1 MSSLAVD
8 GNLNPDWLYGRSCT
22 HTDTDAENKTSS
34 WSVDL
39 QGLYYLS
46 WINIINSM
54 LNLFSA
60 VVCCI
65 YLYLINEG
73 MLLDE

>member
-8 GNLNPDWLYGRSCT
+8 GILNPKWEHGSCS
-22 HTDTDAENKTSS
+22 HTDTDAENKTAS

-65 YLYLINEG
+65 YIFE
-73 MLLDE
+73 